1 MFSDSPLI
9 IFDRHLESNGQ
20 NVGILKAQE
29 ARKINQGMI
38 SLFIPDF
45 GNLEPSKEA
54 NDWNDLVRLKGK
66 DEARQ
71 QISLKLEKV

>member
-1 MFSDSPLI
+1 
-9 IFDRHLESNGQ
+9 
-20 NVGILKAQE
+20 
-29 ARKINQGMI
+29 MI
-38 SLFIPDF
+38 SLLIPDF

-54 NDWNDLVRLKGK
+54 SDWNDLVRLKGK